1 MDSDKWF
8 ELYMDNKEAEAII
21 KQYYK
26 SGLFNQQ
33 LGGINEVL
41 IEKSKRPRQSIYSKT
56 NLKAEAIS

>member
-1 MDSDKWF
+1 
-8 ELYMDNKEAEAII
+8 MDNKEAEAII